1 MPLGSMRERLL
12 RALDSS
18 NRNDYYPYILAERRN
33 EMNAKTSL
41 AKVLAGL
48 SEKEALAIYN
58 ALSQWADNERNTMDE
73 MDEVDAE
80 QESAVSAIEAVVEKC
95 EMEIAKLAE

>member
-1 MPLGSMRERLL
+1 MRKRLRL
-12 RALDSS
+12 VLDGR
-18 NRNDYYPYILAERRN
+18 NRKEYYLPTLAARRN